1 MQGAEI
7 CASKYTWTYVQSLQV
22 LVYKERSKTDV
33 LRLSETHIVDRDESD
48 YAGFFKTDGYTLIK
62 IIVAISKGGGVAM
75 YVKSSIKFKWRQDL
89 ESPLLEIIEIFRN

>member
-1 MQGAEI
+1 MLQKI
-7 CASKYTWTYVQSLQV
+7 CGHKYNFTLLQA
-22 LVYKERSKTDV
+22 LIYKEASNIDAQGLSK
-33 LRLSETHIVDRDESD
+33 THIVDRDESD